1 MALEIVHVE
10 SLLGGAKLDVALC
23 AVAEGREGAAYAAT
37 PDTNTARVARRRASK
52 FGWHRRAGAVR
63 PTIRPGR
70 QRRRSRRSA
79 GPWPRPLTVLPE
91 NEADKTRLRLSSSV
105 NRSIY
110 LESFMVIQNNM
121 FESGK
126 CVMGIADADWTV
138 MCESRRRRYQEG
150 LTLAE
155 GQHGRVRQ
163 DAVRTGK
170 LLDALEV
177 STKVHNELLCLPQ
190 KDLDEATKDAIML
203 AEVLK
208 QRAERKAKE
217 AGSSCS

>member
-1 MALEIVHVE
+1 MGAETMLGAE
-10 SLLGGAKLDVALC
+10 SRDSPGWRGVALQNS
-23 AVAEGREGAAYAAT
+23 VGTGAPAL
-37 PDTNTARVARRRASK
+37 
-52 FGWHRRAGAVR
+52 
-63 PTIRPGR
+63 
-70 QRRRSRRSA
+70 SA

-138 MCESRRRRYQEG
+138 MCESRRRRYEEG

-163 DAVRTGK
+163 DAVRTGI

-177 STKVHNELLCLPQ
+177 STK
-190 KDLDEATKDAIML
+190 KDLDEATKVAIML
-203 AEVLK
+203 VEVLK

-217 AGSSCS
+217 ARSSCS